1 MGYLDMFPEMSA
13 ALKKIAYI
21 STHSATGIELKGN
34 SGQVKTMISCHLQ
47 MVIWTVLF
55 LFVSLLLV
63 LLLQLVF

>member
-47 MVIWTVLF
+47 IGILWLILF
-55 LFVSLLLV
+55 LFTL
-63 LLLQLVF
+63 F